1 MSTPL
6 ALEALLI
13 RLRGELAP
21 TAALALKRQVPAT
34 ATRWQAPDFRLR
46 GEDELVAERELEPR
60 ESVAL
65 ELPDA
70 LPRQAELLADRLER
84 RRLRLEAEA
93 QLDDPALPLGQI
105 RDRAL
110 DALAADRLD
119 RFLGGI
125 DRRLVGEEIAELGVA
140 VRAKALVRGRRSRP
154 ASRASMTCSSF
165 SRVACASSSGEASRP
180 SFAWS
185 SADARVELD
194 PALLYVHRGCGSS
207 STGSR
212 PARWQA

>member
-1 MSTPL
+1 MTSC
-6 ALEALLI
+6 
-13 RLRGELAP
+13 
-21 TAALALKRQVPAT
+21 
-34 ATRWQAPDFRLR
+34 LR

-60 ESVAL
+60 EGVAL

-84 RRLRLEAEA
+84 GRLRLEAEA

-110 DALAADRLD
+110 HALAANRLD

-140 VRAKALVRGRRSRP
+140 VRAETLVEGDGVDGVESLDDVLELQPRGMR
-154 ASRASMTCSSF
+154 
-165 SRVACASSSGEASRP
+165 
-180 SFAWS
+180 
-185 SADARVELD
+185 ELN
-194 PALLYVHRGCGSS
+194 LS
-207 STGSR
+207 
-212 PARWQA
+212 